1 MNLILDW
8 LKTLFRWVCLM
19 LMIPLLAV
27 ALLLTP
33 MGLKVGFIILSRS
46 IPGEL
51 HFQQVSGALLGPLS
65 IKRLSYRYQDQQFS
79 LSQLYLQWRPSSL
92 LAGKFSIDKLEVNN
106 LKINTPQAPAPTPE
120 FSLNALKKGL
130 QDIRPQLTAVRL
142 PLSLEINQANF
153 RHVVWQT
160 HPGQPT
166 LEAKNMQVHDLLIN
180 PDVLQIKV
188 EGQLIK
194 PYPIQT
200 VLAINGAPQAYRFNL
215 SAYNPQTHW
224 VVNGQVNPDEVTLDT
239 QKALIFGGELDTHLV
254 WKWATPMSW
263 QLALSGRHLDLSSL
277 KPDLPHPLDI
287 TLNST
292 GNLGEDFPHFSW
304 NAILKSPKTK
314 IETQGEYQ
322 KQWNIFWN
330 VQINEL
336 AELLP
341 FSSGVINSAG
351 ELHGS
356 FSKPHTKGSLHATLL
371 RWQDYRADKIDAK
384 WDVDISQTNSSYFQ
398 IAAEQLFSHWLELQK
413 LQISGQGKWAKHEL
427 NISAQGYQ
435 TDLTLGLAGGIIDNH
450 WQGAA
455 QKLSIFNPT
464 LGTWTLSQP
473 TALYISPQRA
483 EVTALCMQGT
493 HKTQTC
499 LRGKWNGSDN
509 SWQAALTTRLNFD
522 QLIGVIPEEL
532 VIDVPLDF
540 HMTAEGVGQKITQA
554 QLIGNSPGGNIR
566 YSDKQTISTA
576 VNSAK
581 LIAKLDKN
589 GAAVDFNIA
598 LADNN
603 SLSTSLTLPKAT
615 FATLIAKNQELR
627 GKISINLN
635 NLTPIL
641 AIIPEVVN
649 PQGKFKADLTVGGTI
664 AEPAINGNASLEG
677 GEVKIPGLNIQLNQ
691 INLALNA
698 KKSDLNY
705 ILSATS
711 SNKPLKAVGHTRLDE
726 TGFPTEITLTG
737 ENVLLADT
745 PQYTVYVT
753 PNMRFAFKGR
763 EINIGGSVD
772 VTNAVLHQLDFQR
785 ETSLPED
792 EVVFIGEHVITNATP
807 WRVTTQLTINLGDN
821 VKVDSPGFKGK
832 LQGKLNI
839 ISEPGSVVLGDGRI
853 EIVNGVYEVF
863 GRQLTIAPGSA
874 IVYRKNPLSNPGL
887 SVQATAHVIVTDPLS
902 QQQLGTNELTIGMNI
917 NGTSSSPQITLFSS
931 AGNLSQADMLSFLLL
946 GTSSAGI
953 SPLNMNLMLQA
964 LNTLPL
970 TKKGAGNVQGLTNQV
985 KQGLG
990 LTELGV
996 ESEPTLGPT
1005 GETIQ
1010 TKATPTSYFV
1020 VGKRITSHIYF
1031 RYKYDPFL
1039 GVNLFQLIYL
1049 FTKNWSLQLETDG
1062 ANRNGA
1068 DVLYTIQ
1075 TGTPTS
1081 VNKTPAAPATGK

>member
-1 MNLILDW
+1 MNLILHW

-19 LMIPLLAV
+19 LMIPLLAL

-33 MGLKVGFIILSRS
+33 MGLKVGFIVLSRS
-46 IPGEL
+46 VPGEL
-51 HFQQVSGALLGPLS
+51 HYQQLTGTLLGPLS
-65 IKRLSYRYQDQQFS
+65 IKHLSYRYQDQQFS
-79 LSQLYLQWRPSSL
+79 LDQLYFQWHPSSL
-92 LAGKFSIDKLEVNN
+92 LAGKFYIDTLKVGD

-120 FSLNALKKGL
+120 FSLNELKKIL
-130 QDIRPQLTAVRL
+130 QNIRPQLTAVRL
-142 PLSLEINQANF
+142 PFSLQINQANF

-166 LEAKNMQVHDLLIN
+166 LEIVNVQVNDLQIN
-180 PDVLQIKV
+180 PNILKIKV
-188 EGQLIK
+188 QGQLIK
-194 PYPIQT
+194 PYPLQT
-200 VLAINGAPQAYRFNL
+200 VLSINGAPQAYRFNL
-215 SAYNPQTHW
+215 SAYNPKTHW
-224 VVNGQVNPDEVTLDT
+224 VVNGQVKPDEVDLDT

-277 KPDLPHPLDI
+277 KPDIPHPLDI
-287 TLNST
+287 TLNSS
-292 GNLGEDFPHFSW
+292 GYLGADHPHFSW
-304 NAILKSPKTK
+304 NAILRSPKTK
-314 IETQGEYQ
+314 VETQGEYH
-322 KQWNIFWN
+322 KQWDIFWN
-330 VQINEL
+330 VQISEL

-356 FSKPHTKGSLHATLL
+356 LSKPHTKGSLHANLL
-371 RWQDYRADKIDAK
+371 RWQDYRADKLDAK
-384 WDVDISQTNSSYFQ
+384 WDVDISETHSSWFQ
-398 IAAEQLFSHWLELQK
+398 IATEQLFSPWLELQK

-427 NISAQGYQ
+427 NLSAQGYQ

-450 WQGAA
+450 WQGTA
-455 QKLSIFNPT
+455 QKLSVFNPT
-464 LGTWTLSQP
+464 LGTWTMSQP

-493 HKTQTC
+493 HKTQAC
-499 LRGKWNGSDN
+499 LRGKWNGADN
-509 SWQAALTTRLNFD
+509 SWQTALTTRLNFD
-522 QLIGVIPEEL
+522 QFAGFIPEEL

-540 HMTAEGVGQKITQA
+540 HMTAEGIGEQITQA

-566 YSDKQTISTA
+566 YNDKQAIGTV

-589 GAAVDFNIA
+589 GAVMDFNIA

-615 FATLIAKNQELR
+615 FATLFAKNQELR
-627 GKISINLN
+627 GKISIDLN

-641 AIIPEVVN
+641 AIIPDVVN
-649 PQGKFKADLTVGGTI
+649 PRGKFKADLTVGGTI
-664 AEPAINGNASLEG
+664 GEPAINGNAGLEG
-677 GEVKIPGLNIQLNQ
+677 GEVKIPGFNIQLNQ
-691 INLALNA
+691 VNLALNA
-698 KKSDLNY
+698 KGSDLNY

-711 SNKPLKAVGHTRLDE
+711 SDKPLKAVGHTRLE
-726 TGFPTEITLTG
+726 AGFPTEITLTG

-745 PQYTVYVT
+745 PQYTVHVT
-753 PNMRFAFKGR
+753 PNMRFAFKGQ
-763 EINIGGSVD
+763 EINIGGSID
-772 VTNAVLHQLDFQR
+772 VPNAVLHQLDFQR
-785 ETSLPED
+785 ETTLPED
-792 EVVFIGEHVITNATP
+792 EVVFIGEHVITNTKP
-807 WRVTTQLTINLGDN
+807 WKVTTHLTINLGDN

-832 LQGKLNI
+832 LQGKLTI
-839 ISEPGSVVLGDGRI
+839 ISEPGSVVQGEGRI
-853 EIVNGVYEVF
+853 DIVDGVYEVF

-874 IVYRKNPLSNPGL
+874 IIYRKNPLSNPGL
-887 SVQATAHVIVTDPLS
+887 SIQAIAHVIVTDALS

-917 NGTSSSPQITLFSS
+917 GGTSSSPQITLFSS

-964 LNTLPL
+964 LNTLPF
-970 TKKGAGNVQGLTNQV
+970 TKKGTGNVQGLTNQV

-1062 ANRNGA
+1062 ANQNGV

-1075 TGTPTS
+1075 TGTSTS
-1081 VNKTPAAPATGK
+1081 VNKTPVLPGPKK